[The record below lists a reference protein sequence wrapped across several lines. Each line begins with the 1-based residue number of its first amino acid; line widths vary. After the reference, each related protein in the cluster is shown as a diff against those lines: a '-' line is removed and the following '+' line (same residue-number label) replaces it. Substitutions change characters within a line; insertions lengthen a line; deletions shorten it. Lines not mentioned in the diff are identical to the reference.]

1 MSQNSTIPRYRVDNM
16 LNKASNAAFRFTI
29 CESKQKSQSQN
40 LYERLEDIGGR
51 VSSAW
56 VFMSVAGLCAAIGFG
71 IYAAFNAQIAIAGL
85 IDPMSDNIVPQYILW
100 IIGIAI
106 SIVGMT
112 FGHLIYEGLSEGFET
127 DPYTGTKSHS
137 SKIWLAV
144 VGFAGAVIYIGYQ
157 FYLVKSAGDASSI
170 DNSTG
175 LAYLPYVVVGIATLE
190 LLIGAL
196 ILHMTFGYLMYFFTK
211 ILLSKTVRNMNVA
224 ARTTNENF
232 RQYLLCFE
240 AYNRENP
247 NQQIETEGSNNIRKA
262 VAYYSGIN
270 LSKEGGQS
278 EQLQVQ
284 RTCSDEQSPTGQQ
297 ENENEVRPASDNG
310 FPIQNQNGKNSNE
323 DVRQALDD
331 FMNDTTD
338 ENLTV

>member
-1 MSQNSTIPRYRVDNM
+1 MSQTSTIPRYRVDNM
-16 LNKASNAAFRFTI
+16 LNKASNAAFRFTNF
-29 CESKQKSQSQN
+29 ESKQRSQRQN
-40 LYERLEDIGGR
+40 LSERLEDIGGR

-71 IYAAFNAQIAIAGL
+71 LYAAFNAQIAIAGL
-85 IDPMSDNIVPQYILW
+85 IDPMNNNIVPQYILW

-112 FGHLIYEGLSEGFET
+112 LGHLIYEGLSEGFET

-157 FYLVKSAGDASSI
+157 FYLVKSAGEASGI
-170 DNSTG
+170 DKSTG
-175 LAYLPYVVVGIATLE
+175 LSYLPYVVVGIATLE

-196 ILHMTFGYLMYFFTK
+196 IVHMTFGYLMYF
-211 ILLSKTVRNMNVA
+211 ISRIWISNTVRKMNTA
-224 ARTTNENF
+224 ARETNENY
-232 RQYLLCFE
+232 RQYLLYFE

-247 NQQIETEGSNNIRKA
+247 NQQIETEGSTNIRKA
-262 VAYYSGIN
+262 IAYYSGIN
-270 LSKEGGQS
+270 LTDVNIESEPPQVLGTSQNDQTQS
-278 EQLQVQ
+278 
-284 RTCSDEQSPTGQQ
+284 RQQ
-297 ENENEVRPASDNG
+297 NNLNNTYPASDNNI
-310 FPIQNQNGKNSNE
+310 PSQNQNGNNSN
-323 DVRQALDD
+323 DDIRQTFDD

-338 ENLTV
+338 ENLTA